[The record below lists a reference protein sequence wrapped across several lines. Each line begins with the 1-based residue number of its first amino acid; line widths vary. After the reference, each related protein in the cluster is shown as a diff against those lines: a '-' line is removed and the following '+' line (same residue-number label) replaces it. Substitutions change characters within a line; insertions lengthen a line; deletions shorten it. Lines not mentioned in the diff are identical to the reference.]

1 MRLRLFASQ
10 AGLAIGVLAAVTIV
24 SAEILPQ
31 TAGPV
36 VQGYCWKE
44 LTNED

>member
-36 VQGYCWKE
+36 GLRLLLEGANK
-44 LTNED
+44 